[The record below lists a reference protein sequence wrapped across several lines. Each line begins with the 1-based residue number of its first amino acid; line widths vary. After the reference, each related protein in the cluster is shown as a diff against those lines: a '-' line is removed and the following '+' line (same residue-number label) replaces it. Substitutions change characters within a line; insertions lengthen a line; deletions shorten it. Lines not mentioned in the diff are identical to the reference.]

1 MKNTRK
7 IADHER
13 KRQTRTIKCGCP
25 FKMWIVHDEPP
36 LKEERWHL
44 KYHRNM
50 QPHNHDGNPVS
61 ANVGNRN
68 RGTQSDVARGVAA
81 NPTSDDLV
89 QRITQLNNRSQVEA
103 PKPSDQSP
111 PPGTV
116 AYQTTTLPTQPT
128 PNLTPDPGLIS
139 ETFFVT
145 RKTGNTCIVCSPC
158 DITLDNSPSRKK
170 HDASS
175 KSASNPTRYAGTL
188 IDDMDFDK
196 FIKLLGTEHGLD
208 RRRDRLGFVE
218 EDVGSEGA
226 TAEPTVYEFENAR
239 QWRAAV
245 AHLHARGK
253 RMRFV
258 ILPL

>member
-25 FKMWIVHDEPP
+25 FKMWIIHDESEDHPW
-36 LKEERWHL
+36 RL
-44 KYHRNM
+44 KYHRQM
-50 QPHNHDGNPVS
+50 QPHNHDGNPVV

-68 RGTQSDVARGVAA
+68 RGTHNDVTRGGGAP
-81 NPTSDDLV
+81 PTSDDLV
-89 QRITQLNNRSQVEA
+89 REIMRLNNRAQDDTPTS
-103 PKPSDQSP
+103 PDPSVPLDM
-111 PPGTV
+111 V
-116 AYQTTTLPTQPT
+116 AYQTTAHPTQPKSNT
-128 PNLTPDPGLIS
+128 SPNLGLIS

-158 DITLDNSPSRKK
+158 DITLNNSFSRKR
-170 HDASS
+170 HDASR
-175 KSASNPTRYAGTL
+175 KNATNPTRYAGTL
-188 IDDMDFDK
+188 IDDLDFDK
-196 FIKLLGTEHGLD
+196 FIKLLGSEHGLD

-226 TAEPTVYEFENAR
+226 TAASTVYEFENER
-239 QWRAAV
+239 QWRAGV
-245 AHLHARGK
+245 AHLHAKGK

-258 ILPL
+258 ILPV